1 MENQSPWLN
10 LDTAQ
15 LYKAKQK
22 SLNGV
27 QVNLFLPPSLI
38 PNAVRGGFSKEEQ
51 RFVIEFRYLAPSSSC
66 IVENVQSDD
75 QSVVFQLD
83 KDSGRVQKILIDV
96 KKLNVGKVQLNV
108 EAQVL
113 ESIRSAESHIKDSD
127 GDWIKESIEVAR
139 NALKLKKQDLFS
151 AVGHAF

>member
-15 LYKAKQK
+15 LYKPKHK

-27 QVNLFLPPSLI
+27 RVNLFLPPSLI
-38 PNAVRGGFSKEEQ
+38 PNAVRGGFSKGEQ
-51 RFVIEFRYLAPSSSC
+51 RFVIEFRYLAPSSPC
-66 IVENVQSDD
+66 PIETVQSDD
-75 QSVVFQLD
+75 QTVVFELD
-83 KDSGRVQKILIDV
+83 SASGRVQRILIDV
-96 KKLNVGKVQLNV
+96 KKLNSRKVQLNV

-113 ESIRSAESHIKDSD
+113 ESIRSAESRIQDRE

-139 NALKLKKQDLFS
+139 NALSLKKQDLFS
-151 AVGHAF
+151 AAALG